1 MKKVE
6 IYTKS
11 YCPYCSRAKELLR
24 IKEVAFTEYDV
35 TSDPVKEQEM
45 RNRSGR
51 ETVPEIFVDG
61 KLLGGCDDLFELDE
75 KGELNRLVGLKTN
88 RGE

>member
-1 MKKVE
+1 
-6 IYTKS
+6 
-11 YCPYCSRAKELLR
+11 
-24 IKEVAFTEYDV
+24 
-35 TSDPVKEQEM
+35 M